1 MTSETLTDPSAS
13 ATSAPPLAILLAQRT
28 AELAAARAALAR
40 YARQQRESE
49 DALHTSEL
57 WLQQIINLAPVC
69 ISAKDEDGRYILANV
84 ALARIYNTSVD
95 ALLGKTDLE
104 FVASPAEAE
113 AFRTGDLSVLERGAA
128 IDLPQQR
135 VTTATGEHR
144 VFHTTKIPFTTGI
157 DAKRR
162 AVLGVSTDV
171 TARVNAEEGLQALN
185 NELEERI
192 QQRTSELAAANKEL
206 EAFAYSVSHD
216 LRSPLRGIDGW
227 SQALLEDYGTQL
239 DERAT
244 GYLARVREEVQ
255 RMGRLID
262 DLLALSRLGR
272 AELRLQRVDMS
283 ALVNAYVERVRTRDQ
298 GRDVTVTV
306 QSNVTVKGDPVL
318 LGAVVQN
325 LIDNAWKF
333 TARRE
338 GATIAFTASASP
350 DGWSCQV
357 QDNGAGFDMAHA
369 ARLFLPFQRLHTQRE
384 FPGSGIGL
392 ASAQRILQRHNSRL
406 HAHGE
411 PGVGAA
417 FRFTLEAL
425 L

>member
-1 MTSETLTDPSAS
+1 MTSPTLTDPSIT
-13 ATSAPPLAILLAQRT
+13 ATSAAQLSILLAQRT
-28 AELAAARAALAR
+28 AELAAARAALNR

-49 DALHTSEL
+49 EALHTSEL

-69 ISAKDEDGRYILANV
+69 ISAKNEDGRYILANV
-84 ALARIYNTSVD
+84 ALARIYNTSVE

-104 FVASPAEAE
+104 FVASSAEAE
-113 AFRTGDLSVLERGAA
+113 AFRTGDLAVLEQGAA
-128 IDLPQQR
+128 IDLPEQR
-135 VTTATGEHR
+135 ITTASGDHR

-157 DAKRR
+157 DGER
-162 AVLGVSTDV
+162 AVLGVSADV
-171 TARVNAEEGLQALN
+171 TARVKAEEELLALN
-185 NELEERI
+185 NQLEERI
-192 QQRTSELAAANKEL
+192 QQRTAELAAANKEL

-227 SQALLEDYGTQL
+227 SQALLEDYGSQL
-239 DERAT
+239 DERAS
-244 GYLARVREEVQ
+244 GYLARVREEIQ

-272 AELRLQRVDMS
+272 AELRLQRVDLS
-283 ALVNAYVERVRTRDQ
+283 ALIHAYVERVRTRDHE
-298 GRDVTVTV
+298 RDVNISV
-306 QSNVTVKGDPVL
+306 QTGVVVKGDPVL

-338 GATIAFTASASP
+338 EATITFSADHGP
-350 DGWSCQV
+350 NGWVCKV

-392 ASAQRILQRHNSRL
+392 ASAQRILQRHGSRIY
-406 HAHGE
+406 AEGE
-411 PGVGAA
+411 PGVGAT
-417 FRFTLEAL
+417 FRFTLEAMA
-425 L
+425 